1 MYPLTGITQ
10 GGDSVLWQPYPVMW
24 WRYLLEQHAEEPS
37 CRWRAAGR
45 DRAPSAAGS
54 IPHMAKRF
62 LRIIVLDIRLA
73 AALRGLQGWPLL
85 QQTEAAILSSMA
97 MGGGMTWV
105 IAWVSSGCAALC
117 TLLMQW

>member
-1 MYPLTGITQ
+1 
-10 GGDSVLWQPYPVMW
+10 
-24 WRYLLEQHAEEPS
+24 
-37 CRWRAAGR
+37 
-45 DRAPSAAGS
+45 
-54 IPHMAKRF
+54 MAKRF